1 MDLKIGVNNSGHSH
15 FRMFVKSKV
24 MDDLVNDII
33 KTSGLDITVVDV
45 DGNIILPPGFSMKYP
60 DDVLKDFGEYIS
72 GELLSFQFNSKPRL
86 FKLGDQIDLCFIV
99 SPIHYKKTSG
109 HIGFIVGG
117 PYIQEVCGDFEIEIC
132 DKLYKFYKTITE
144 TDIDSVISLNS
155 TLQKVAVRI
164 MDSYGRM
171 IANLY
176 EEKIRS
182 LKNMNRLSS
191 LYEISASLN
200 KERDLKSVLKLVLN
214 KSIELLE
221 ANNGSVLLFDELKE
235 HLTIFVANGLSEE
248 IIRSTLI
255 KVGEGISGTVA
266 RDGKPKLLKKGVK
279 DDKSSIQK
287 SATLLNSAISVPL
300 ISNEEILGVLNVSG
314 KKHDQDFEDEDQ
326 ELLEA
331 LAANVSNAIRN
342 ASLNE
347 RIQRKIDELSAL
359 FDLSATIVSSLDR
372 REVLKKIMENAI
384 ALLNA
389 AAGSL
394 MLFNEGDQL
403 LEIEVG
409 VGLPEHVIRDT
420 KVRIGEGISGKVARE
435 RKPRL
440 LKKGLQTQDS
450 KSGRDNREFPS
461 ALCVPMIFQ
470 DKFIGVINV
479 KEKNDGSNFDG
490 SDLELL
496 TMLAGQAAIAIENA
510 ELHNKLRDL
519 FVNSIK
525 ALANAIEARDAYTR
539 GHSERVTEYS
549 VKLADYMGY
558 DGEEIDKIRYAA
570 LLHDIGKINIKEEI
584 LNKPGKLT
592 KEEYEIMCEHP
603 GFGAKIMGHV
613 KEFQSILP
621 YMYHHHE
628 RYASGG
634 YPDGVRGEE
643 IPLPARIIAL
653 ADAFD
658 AMTTDRPY
666 RKALDTDFSV
676 NEIKKNSG
684 TQFDPL
690 VVEAFVRLVEAEREW
705 IDSIIESSREEQAS

>member
-1 MDLKIGVNNSGHSH
+1 MDLIIGGRESGHS
-15 FRMFVKSKV
+15 FFQMFVKSKV
-24 MDDLVNDII
+24 MEDLVNDII
-33 KTSGLDITVVDV
+33 KTSGLDITVVDTK
-45 DGNIILPPGFSMKYP
+45 GRIILPPSFSLKYS
-60 DDVLKDFGEYIS
+60 DEIIQDFGEYIS
-72 GELLSFQFNSKPRL
+72 TELLSFKFNSKPKL
-86 FKLGDQIDLCFIV
+86 FKLGHEIDLCFIV
-99 SPIHYKKTSG
+99 SPVKYKKTG
-109 HIGFIVGG
+109 EHIGYLIGG

-132 DKLYKFYKTITE
+132 DKLFKFYKTITE
-144 TDIDSVISLNS
+144 KDLASIVTLNC
-155 TLQKVAVRI
+155 TMQKVAVRI
-164 MDSYGRM
+164 IDSYGKM
-171 IANLY
+171 VANLY
-176 EEKIRS
+176 EEKLRS
-182 LKNMNRLSS
+182 WKNMKRLTS
-191 LYEISASLN
+191 LYEVSAALN
-200 KERDLKSVLKLVLN
+200 KERDLKSVLKLVLDE
-214 KSIELLE
+214 SIELLE
-221 ANNGSVLLFDELKE
+221 ASNGSVLLFDDMKE
-235 HLTIFVANGLSEE
+235 YLTIFIANGLSEE
-248 IIRSTLI
+248 IIKKTIIR
-255 KVGEGISGTVA
+255 VGEGVSGWVA
-266 RDGKPKLLKKGVK
+266 REGKPRLLKKGVK
-279 DDKSSIQK
+279 DDKSSLTK
-287 SATLLNSAISVPL
+287 SATQMNSAVSVPL

-314 KKHDQDFEDEDQ
+314 KRHNEDFDEEEQ
-326 ELLEA
+326 QLLEA

-347 RIQRKIDELSAL
+347 NIQRKITELSAL

-372 REVLKKIMENAI
+372 KEVLQKIMDNAI
-384 ALLNA
+384 KLLDA

-394 MLFNEGDQL
+394 MLFNDEDQF

-409 VGLPEHVIRDT
+409 VGLPEHIIRET
-420 KVRIGEGISGKVARE
+420 HIKIGEGIAGKVARE

-440 LKKGLQTQDS
+440 LKKGLQAADS
-450 KSGRDNREFPS
+450 QSGKENRQFPS

-479 KEKNDGSNFDG
+479 KEKNDGSNFNS

-510 ELHNKLRDL
+510 ELHNKLRAL

-549 VKLADYMGY
+549 VKLAEYMGF
-558 DGEEIDKIRYAA
+558 DQEEIDKIRFAA

-592 KEEYEIMCEHP
+592 REEYEIMCEHP

-628 RYASGG
+628 RYDASGG
-634 YPDGVRGEE
+634 YPDGVRGDD

-666 RKALDTDFSV
+666 RKALDLDYALS
-676 NEIKKNSG
+676 EINKNSG
-684 TQFDPL
+684 TQFDPQ
-690 VVEAFVRLVEAEREW
+690 VVEAFVRLIEAEKEW
-705 IDSIIESSREEQAS
+705 IEIIIESAREIV